1 MDVKFCPLV
10 SGSSGNSTYI
20 GTKHTHILIDA
31 GVSCKQI
38 VEHIRELKIDPEQ
51 IDAVFITHEHIDH
64 IKGAGVLSRKYDIP
78 VYATPGTWEGI
89 GKTVGSFAQKNVRY
103 VYEEE
108 ICVINDICVKPFAIP
123 HDTIEPVAYSVFAEN
138 SKVTVA
144 TDIGHI
150 TDTVK
155 ENIYDSDVLL
165 LEANHDLDM
174 LKNGRYP
181 WPLKKRIL
189 SDKGHL
195 SNIAAGDI
203 LSDILTGRLKFVFLG
218 HLSKEN
224 NEPHLAYETV
234 RKILEEDRIKVGTYF
249 KLDMASRYTNSLLV
263 EL

>member
-38 VEHIRELKIDPEQ
+38 VEHLNELHVNPADL
-51 IDAVFITHEHIDH
+51 DAIFVTHEHIDH
-64 IKGAGVLSRKYDIP
+64 IKGVGVLSRKYDIP

-89 GKTVGSFAQKNVRY
+89 GSTVGEFSHKNMRY
-103 VYEEE
+103 VYKDEQ
-108 ICVINDICVKPFAIP
+108 CVINDICVKPFEIP
-123 HDTIEPVAYSVFAEN
+123 HDTIEPVAYSVFAED
-138 SKVTVA
+138 KKMTVA

-150 TDTVK
+150 TDTIK
-155 ENIYDSDVLL
+155 ENVYESDVLL
-165 LEANHDLDM
+165 LEANHDIEM
-174 LKNGRYP
+174 LKNGSYP

-189 SDKGHL
+189 GDKGHL
-195 SNIAAGDI
+195 SNVAAGET
-203 LSDILTGRLKFVFLG
+203 LSELMSGKTKFAFLG
-218 HLSKEN
+218 HLSNEN

-234 RKILEEDRIKVGTYF
+234 EKILEKNGVKVGTYF
-249 KLDMASRYTNSLLV
+249 KLDMAARYSNSLAV

>member
-38 VEHIRELKIDPEQ
+38 VKHVSELNIDPQQ
-51 IDAVFITHEHIDH
+51 IDAIFVTHEHIDH
-64 IKGAGVLSRKYDIP
+64 IKGIGVLSRKFDIP

-89 GKTVGSFAQKNVRY
+89 GKTVGDFSNKNIKC
-103 VYEEE
+103 VYEDEV
-108 ICVINDICVKPFAIP
+108 CVINDLCVKPFKIP
-123 HDTIEPVAYSVFAEN
+123 HDTIEPVAYSIFAEGC
-138 SKVTVA
+138 KMTVA

-174 LKNGRYP
+174 LRNGRYP
-181 WPLKKRIL
+181 WSLKKRIL
-189 SDKGHL
+189 GDKGHL
-195 SNIAAGDI
+195 SNVAAGDT
-203 LSDILTGRLKFVFLG
+203 LGDIITGKLKYVFLG
-218 HLSKEN
+218 HLSNEN

-234 RKILEEDRIKVGTYF
+234 SKILEENKIKVGTYF
-249 KLDMASRYTNSLLV
+249 KLDMASRYSNSLMV

>member
-38 VEHIRELKIDPEQ
+38 VEHIRELKVAPEQ

-89 GKTVGSFAQKNVRY
+89 GKTVGDFAQKNIRY

-123 HDTIEPVAYSVFAEN
+123 HDTIEPVAYSIFTED
-138 SKVTVA
+138 SKMTVA

-155 ENIYDSDVLL
+155 ENIYNSDVLL

-174 LKNGRYP
+174 LRNGSYP
-181 WPLKKRIL
+181 WPLKKRIMGE
-189 SDKGHL
+189 KGHL
-195 SNIAAGDI
+195 SNIAAGDT
-203 LSDILTGRLKFVFLG
+203 LSDIITDAPFL
-218 HLSKEN
+218 
-224 NEPHLAYETV
+224 P
-234 RKILEEDRIKVGTYF
+234 
-249 KLDMASRYTNSLLV
+249 
-263 EL
+263 

>member
-1 MDVKFCPLV
+1 MDVRFCPLV

-38 VEHIRELKIDPEQ
+38 VEHIAELKLTPQQ
-51 IDAVFITHEHIDH
+51 IDAIFITHEHIDH

-89 GKTVGSFAQKNVRY
+89 GKTVGDFAQKNIKY
-103 VYEEE
+103 VYEDEV
-108 ICVINDICVKPFAIP
+108 CVINDLCVKPFAIP
-123 HDTIEPVAYSVFAEN
+123 HDTNEPVSYSITAEN
-138 SKVTVA
+138 CKMTVA

-174 LKNGRYP
+174 LRNGSYP

-189 SDKGHL
+189 GENGHL
-195 SNIAAGDI
+195 SNIAAGDT
-203 LSDILTGRLKFVFLG
+203 LSDIITGKLKYVFLG

-234 RKILEEDRIKVGTYF
+234 SEILEKNKIKVGTYF
-249 KLDMASRYTNSLLV
+249 KLDMASRYSNSLTV